1 MVGGLVT
8 NTRKRPCLWGGLP
21 RISPECAGDG
31 TLAAKPEPG
40 AIVIAEPRSWREIRR
55 RLGTSYATRLGGHRS
70 VLACQPLRGSTQR
83 LLFRV
88 NVLTAVGRPRSTN
101 CGAPIS
107 MLLAGGAKRSGGP
120 DGGSCAVTNLT
131 GRRAT
136 WWPGKA
142 GWRGAAATSENF
154 EGTAGPGAGS
164 LTIREPAGSWEGR
177 ERRTWGSGTGGWWSW
192 GLVELQNFEAKGKR
206 IRISLFVW
214 LFVVCLPSRLVLC
227 EARPPKSPPADDQ
240 SLPRIEMIE
249 GCWK

>member
-1 MVGGLVT
+1 M
-8 NTRKRPCLWGGLP
+8 TRKRPCLWGGLP

-136 WWPGKA
+136 WWPGEA
-142 GWRGAAATSENF
+142 GWCQEPLKNVGRSPSKNVGLGCRAIIEFPQSCARKLPIWLSVQHRRFWVVDRSRRARRGSEIASDRVCWRRI
-154 EGTAGPGAGS
+154 GCGRADRALRGV
-164 LTIREPAGSWEGR
+164 PADLVGD
-177 ERRTWGSGTGGWWSW
+177 GSG
-192 GLVELQNFEAKGKR
+192 
-206 IRISLFVW
+206 
-214 LFVVCLPSRLVLC
+214 P
-227 EARPPKSPPADDQ
+227 
-240 SLPRIEMIE
+240 
-249 GCWK
+249 

>member
-1 MVGGLVT
+1 MVWSRSWAASRAAAVGAQPDTDVQDTDRVGRNRRVEIGALVT

-136 WWPGKA
+136 WWPGEA
-142 GWRGAAATSENF
+142 GWRGAAATSQISKVQPRRMVGDWAEQLRRRSF
-154 EGTAGPGAGS
+154 KAGGA
-164 LTIREPAGSWEGR
+164 EPEGR
-177 ERRTWGSGTGGWWSW
+177 RSWRARGGRRTGLARTRSGHIRR
-192 GLVELQNFEAKGKR
+192 NF
-206 IRISLFVW
+206 
-214 LFVVCLPSRLVLC
+214 
-227 EARPPKSPPADDQ
+227 
-240 SLPRIEMIE
+240 
-249 GCWK
+249 

>member
-1 MVGGLVT
+1 M
-8 NTRKRPCLWGGLP
+8 TRKRPCLWGGLP

-131 GRRAT
+131 AGNLVAGGSWLAGSCGYFGKLRRYSWT
-136 WWPGKA
+136 GSGKLDDPRA
-142 GWRGAAATSENF
+142 GWKLGRP
-154 EGTAGPGAGS
+154 GTPNLGQ
-164 LTIREPAGSWEGR
+164 RSWR
-177 ERRTWGSGTGGWWSW
+177 A
-192 GLVELQNFEAKGKR
+192 VELGVGGATKF
-206 IRISLFVW
+206 
-214 LFVVCLPSRLVLC
+214 
-227 EARPPKSPPADDQ
+227 
-240 SLPRIEMIE
+240 
-249 GCWK
+249 